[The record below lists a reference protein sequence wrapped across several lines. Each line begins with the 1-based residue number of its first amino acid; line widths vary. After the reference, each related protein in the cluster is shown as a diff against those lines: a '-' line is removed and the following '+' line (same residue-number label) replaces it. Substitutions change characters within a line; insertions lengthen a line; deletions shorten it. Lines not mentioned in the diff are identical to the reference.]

1 MLSAQLVL
9 NWKDVCMHAHTWM
22 NSAPFLIEK
31 SGHGYQDELV
41 IIYSVVDKD
50 IQNIVWREITLLEIQ
65 ILL

>member
-1 MLSAQLVL
+1 
-9 NWKDVCMHAHTWM
+9 M
-22 NSAPFLIEK
+22 NGAPFLIEK